1 MTDLSIADEMAKRL
15 VDEIRKEF
23 DLQMV
28 QSMID
33 TMMPDREKYE
43 TFYHDLYN
51 GLIISDKMTD
61 FTLYFLQRL
70 LYDVHTQY
78 KNRWDK
84 SLYDELEYVRR
95 LIPLRFDTLECIN
108 IQILLSYIL
117 KNYNIKGYK
126 FPSK

>member
-70 LYDVHTQY
+70 LYDVKEQALKSGIVLTNKQASAILQKIKRSHDCEVGIS
-78 KNRWDK
+78 WDVID
-84 SLYDELEYVRR
+84 SHIDMFFE
-95 LIPLRFDTLECIN
+95 D
-108 IQILLSYIL
+108 
-117 KNYNIKGYK
+117 
-126 FPSK
+126 